1 MSKIILLIVIVALV
15 VYALKRAGV
24 GSKGAAENREE
35 GQRFLDENKQRD
47 GVTETASGLQYEVL
61 KLGSGERH
69 PSSRDKVLVHYHGT
83 LIDGTVFDSSVQRNQ
98 PIAFGLNQVIS
109 GWTEGLQL
117 MTEGEKAR
125 LYIPADLAYRN
136 QRAGT
141 IPPGSTL
148 IFEVELLEIQS

>member
-61 KLGSGERH
+61 QPGSGERH
-69 PSSRDKVLVHYHGT
+69 PS
-83 LIDGTVFDSSVQRNQ
+83 
-98 PIAFGLNQVIS
+98 
-109 GWTEGLQL
+109 
-117 MTEGEKAR
+117 
-125 LYIPADLAYRN
+125 
-136 QRAGT
+136 
-141 IPPGSTL
+141 
-148 IFEVELLEIQS
+148 